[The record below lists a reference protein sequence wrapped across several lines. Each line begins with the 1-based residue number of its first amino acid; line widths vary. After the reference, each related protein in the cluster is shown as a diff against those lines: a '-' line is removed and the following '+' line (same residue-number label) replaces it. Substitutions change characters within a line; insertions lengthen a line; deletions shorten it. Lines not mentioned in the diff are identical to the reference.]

1 MNSILG
7 LIDAV
12 TNTVSKAQQIELDKA
27 ALGQNRELA
36 LQRMQLDRKAL
47 DNQVDQ
53 FNKILEQRVNGP
65 IQSVRL
71 ARAAGFRVDPY
82 SYTNQNFYEDQLNII
97 RNSYRN
103 LIKHI

>member
-7 LIDAV
+7 LIDSV

-27 ALGQNRELA
+27 ALDQNRDLA
-36 LQRMQLDRKAL
+36 LRRMRLDQQAL

-53 FNKILEQRVNGP
+53 FNKILEQRVHGP

-97 RNSYRN
+97 RNSYKN
-103 LIKHI
+103 LFRM

>member
-7 LIDAV
+7 LIDSV
-12 TNTVSKAQQIELDKA
+12 TNTVSKAHQIELDKA
-27 ALGQNRELA
+27 ALDQNRDLA
-36 LQRMQLDRKAL
+36 LRRMQLDQRAL
-47 DNQVDQ
+47 DNQVNQ

-97 RNSYRN
+97 RNSYKN
-103 LIKHI
+103 LFRM

>member
-7 LIDAV
+7 LIDTV
-12 TNTVSKAQQIELDKA
+12 SNTVGKAQQIELDKA
-27 ALGQNRELA
+27 ALDQNRDLA
-36 LQRMQLDRKAL
+36 LRRMQLDRKAL
-47 DNQVDQ
+47 ENQMDQ
-53 FNKILEQRVNGP
+53 FNKILEQRVHGP

-103 LIKHI
+103 LFKM

>member
-7 LIDAV
+7 LIDSV

-27 ALGQNRELA
+27 ALDQNRELA
-36 LQRMQLDRKAL
+36 LQRMKLDKQAL
-47 DNQVDQ
+47 DNQVNQ
-53 FNKILEQRVNGP
+53 FNKILEQRVHGP

-103 LIKHI
+103 MFRHY

>member
-7 LIDAV
+7 LIDSV

-27 ALGQNRELA
+27 ALDQNRDLA
-36 LQRMQLDRKAL
+36 LRRMRLDQQAL
-47 DNQVDQ
+47 DNQVNQ
-53 FNKILEQRVNGP
+53 FNKILEQRVHGP

-103 LIKHI
+103 LFKM

>member
-7 LIDAV
+7 LIDTV
-12 TNTVSKAQQIELDKA
+12 TNTIGKAQQIELDKA
-27 ALGQNRELA
+27 ALGQQRELA
-36 LQRMQLDRKAL
+36 LQRMNLDRQAL
-47 DNQVDQ
+47 TNQVEQ
-53 FNKILEQRVNGP
+53 FNKILEQRVHGP

-97 RNSYRN
+97 RNSYKN
-103 LIKHI
+103 LFRM

>member
-7 LIDAV
+7 LINTV
-12 TNTVSKAQQIELDKA
+12 TDTVSKAQQIELDKA
-27 ALGQNRELA
+27 ALDQNRELA
-36 LQRMQLDRKAL
+36 LQRIKLDQQAL
-47 DNQVDQ
+47 NNQVNQ

-65 IQSVRL
+65 IQSVRM

-82 SYTNQNFYEDQLNII
+82 SYTNQNFYDDQLNII

-103 LIKHI
+103 LFKM

>member
-7 LIDAV
+7 LIDSV

-27 ALGQNRELA
+27 ALNQNRDLA
-36 LQRMQLDRKAL
+36 LRRMQLDKRAL

-53 FNKILEQRVNGP
+53 FNKILEQRVHGP

-97 RNSYRN
+97 RNCYKN
-103 LIKHI
+103 LFKM

>member
-7 LIDAV
+7 LIDSV

-27 ALGQNRELA
+27 ALDQNRELA
-36 LQRMQLDRKAL
+36 LQRMKLDKQAL
-47 DNQVDQ
+47 DNQVNQ
-53 FNKILEQRVNGP
+53 FNKILEQRVHGP

-82 SYTNQNFYEDQLNII
+82 SYTDQNFYEDQLNII

-103 LIKHI
+103 MFKHY

>member
-7 LIDAV
+7 LVNTV
-12 TNTVSKAQQIELDKA
+12 TDTVSKAQRIELDKA
-27 ALGQNRELA
+27 ALDQNRELA
-36 LQRMQLDRKAL
+36 LQRLKLDQQAL
-47 DNQVDQ
+47 NNQVNQ
-53 FNKILEQRVNGP
+53 FNKILEQRVHGP

-103 LIKHI
+103 LFKM

>member
-7 LIDAV
+7 LINTV
-12 TNTVSKAQQIELDKA
+12 TDTVSKAQRIELDKA
-27 ALGQNRELA
+27 ALDQNRELT
-36 LQRMQLDRKAL
+36 LQRLKLDQQAL
-47 DNQVDQ
+47 NNQVDQ

-65 IQSVRL
+65 IQSVRM

-103 LIKHI
+103 LFKM